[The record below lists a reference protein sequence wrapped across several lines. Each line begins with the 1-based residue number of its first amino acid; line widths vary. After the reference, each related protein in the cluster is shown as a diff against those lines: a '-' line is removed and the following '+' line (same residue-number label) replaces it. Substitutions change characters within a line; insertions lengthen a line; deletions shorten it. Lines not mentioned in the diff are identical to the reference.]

1 MQIFQGKSVSRGIA
15 IGKIFVYKKEEQ
27 KIKGN
32 KVSDMETEVALF
44 HSAKKEAISQL
55 KELQEASVKKIGE
68 TTASIFEVHQMML
81 EDTSFVESIENMI
94 REQEMNV
101 SVAVAVTAAKYS
113 QMFEEMEDAYMRERS
128 LDVKDISERLLSILN
143 GDVTSEIKVE
153 DSVIV
158 VAQDL
163 APSETVR
170 LDKDKVKAFV
180 TVDGSVYSHTA
191 ILARTMNI
199 PALVH
204 TTVDLEEIQGKQGI
218 VDGFDGILY
227 VEPEEDLLFQM
238 QKKQEVEEAKKEHLQ
253 TLMGRPSVT
262 KDGKEIMLYANIGKV
277 GDLPAALQ
285 NDAGGIG
292 LFRSEFLYL
301 EKDDFPTEEEQFA
314 TYKIVLDTMEGK
326 RVIFRTLDIGADK
339 QVPYLGIAQEENPAL
354 GYRGIR
360 ICLTHPEI
368 FKTQLRALYR
378 ASVHGK
384 MAIMYPMIISLE
396 EVRLIRKIVAEVKEE
411 LDVEGIRYGQ
421 VEQGIMIE
429 TPAAVMIS
437 GELAEEVDFFS
448 IGTNDLTQYA
458 LAIDRQNSSLSDFYD
473 AKHPAILRM
482 IQMVVDNAH
491 AAGIWVGICGE
502 LGADTELTR
511 TFLKMGVDEFSVSPD
526 KILQIRKI
534 VIETDLSVE

>member
-301 EKDDFPTEEEQFA
+301 EKDDFPTEEEQFE